1 MKRITKNILCV
12 SVVILIAALFAVY
25 IRFFNGSFIY
35 ISTGLGKNTILN
47 AKNQKTSMYQADIL
61 MSDARKEYEDVFG
74 SDIWNQNIDGVS
86 FEDYAK
92 EQIKTKLIRLRCMN
106 IFAQQNGVV
115 LSRSQKEDVVKA
127 ANEYM
132 SKLSDSQKS
141 TLGLTQDKAEK
152 MFTEFAIA
160 KTLYEDF
167 TSSVDDEISADDAR
181 VINIQYI
188 VCDNES
194 DINEAKELVDSG
206 EVFYSVVCR
215 YNGSNDY
222 ECVLKRGQMDKAF
235 ETAAF
240 DLKSGEVSKV
250 VAADGRYYIIKCIS
264 DNEKSKT
271 EANKT
276 SIVDE
281 KKLEHFNDKFEDFET
296 SVYVEFNNKIWK
308 QKKMASA
315 QILDVDFESI
325 FEKYFGK

>member
-92 EQIKTKLIRLRCMN
+92 DQIKTKLIRLRCMN

-206 EVFYSVVCR
+206 EVFYSVVSK

-222 ECVLKRGQMDKAF
+222 E
-235 ETAAF
+235 
-240 DLKSGEVSKV
+240 
-250 VAADGRYYIIKCIS
+250 CIS

-271 EANKT
+271 EANKI

-281 KKLEHFNDKFEDFET
+281 KKLEHFNDKFENFET